1 MALSRLD
8 AVKRVASAFVAARR
22 GDRIGLVVFGERPYV
37 AQPPTFDVASVAHSI
52 ETAQI
57 GISGRGTAIADG
69 LGLAVRRLEKSKA
82 ATRIIVLLSD
92 GVDTSGKVRADDVA
106 RLAARHGIKVHT
118 IALGPEDLETQPRAR
133 DAVDAAALK
142 AIAEIGGGTGFTL
155 SAWVYRTRQ
164 GNEWD
169 RIIDFGSGPSADNV
183 LVAFTNFLFAGAIQP
198 MFGDVM
204 GPYAGAFFYVLT
216 VMVERCE
223 YSCGFMNPAVV
234 LATHAWDGDLT
245 SAASMMECAT
255 YFIGAMGGA
264 AAVAG
269 VNALAKPR
277 KAAGAEKKKEL

>member
-1 MALSRLD
+1 MPGTTPARELASSAFMSFCMNNIAVEIALATPLIERVTGVAPDHTQLLLTFVFINLCFFFGPFYSRVSGGACNNPTVYFLFWLLGEIPGASAAVGFACTVVGTAAGTIAYGLLLD
-8 AVKRVASAFVAARR
+8 ALPMAGYA
-22 GDRIGLVVFGERPYV
+22 
-37 AQPPTFDVASVAHSI
+37 
-52 ETAQI
+52 
-57 GISGRGTAIADG
+57 GIN
-69 LGLAVRRLEKSKA
+69 AVKA
-82 ATRIIVLLSD
+82 AA
-92 GVDTSGKVRADDVA
+92 GPMHGA
-106 RLAARHGIKVHT
+106 LA
-118 IALGPEDLETQPRAR
+118 E
-133 DAVDAAALK
+133 AA
-142 AIAEIGGGTGFTL
+142 
-155 SAWVYRTRQ
+155 
-164 GNEWD
+164 
-169 RIIDFGSGPSADNV
+169 
-183 LVAFTNFLFAGAIQP
+183 VAFTNFLFAGAIQP

>member
-1 MALSRLD
+1 MHTNPTVYFLFWLLGEIPGGAAAVGFVCTIVGTAAGTIAYGLLLD
-8 AVKRVASAFVAARR
+8 ALPMAGYA
-22 GDRIGLVVFGERPYV
+22 
-37 AQPPTFDVASVAHSI
+37 
-52 ETAQI
+52 
-57 GISGRGTAIADG
+57 GIN
-69 LGLAVRRLEKSKA
+69 AVKA
-82 ATRIIVLLSD
+82 AA
-92 GVDTSGKVRADDVA
+92 GPMHGA
-106 RLAARHGIKVHT
+106 LA
-118 IALGPEDLETQPRAR
+118 E
-133 DAVDAAALK
+133 AA
-142 AIAEIGGGTGFTL
+142 
-155 SAWVYRTRQ
+155 
-164 GNEWD
+164 
-169 RIIDFGSGPSADNV
+169 
-183 LVAFTNFLFAGAIQP
+183 VAFTNFLFAGAIQP